1 MSKNYKPQVKDKET
15 EEVVVAE
22 VRKTKSVVIDKAYHG
37 GMLTGLAIIDAV
49 KSGEIEIS
57 DFDTKRINP
66 NSYNVRLNNILKI
79 YIDPVLDCRKHNETK
94 TIVIPE
100 EGFILQP
107 NELYIGSTMEYIH
120 TDEYI
125 PQIDGRSSS
134 GRLGINIHATA
145 GFGDIGFRGTFTLEI
160 TVPKPVLVVPG
171 MEIAQIAFMTPYG
184 DSSIKYDGRY
194 QGQIDPTESK
204 FEETKKVYL

>member
-22 VRKTKSVVIDKAYHG
+22 VRETKSVVIDKASHG

-79 YIDPVLDCRKHNETK
+79 YIEPVLDCRKHNETK

-100 EGFILQP
+100 EGFVLQP

-184 DSSIKYDGRY
+184 DKSIKYDGRY
-194 QGQIDPTESK
+194 QGQIEPTESK

>member
-22 VRKTKSVVIDKAYHG
+22 VRETKSVVIDKAYHG

-94 TIVIPE
+94 TIIIPE

-184 DSSIKYDGRY
+184 DKSIKQDGRY
-194 QGQIDPTESK
+194 QGQIEPTESK

>member
-15 EEVVVAE
+15 EEVVEAKVTKRNTDAIAE
-22 VRKTKSVVIDKAYHG
+22 VYRG

-49 KSGEIEIS
+49 KTGDIEIS

-66 NSYNVRLNNILKI
+66 NSYNVRLNNTLKI

-100 EGFILQP
+100 EGFTLQP
-107 NELYIGSTMEYIH
+107 GELYIGSTMEYVH

-160 TVPKPVLVVPG
+160 TVPKPVIVVPG

>member
-22 VRKTKSVVIDKAYHG
+22 VRETKSVVIDKAYHG

-94 TIVIPE
+94 TIIIPE

-184 DSSIKYDGRY
+184 DKSIKYDGRY
-194 QGQIDPTESK
+194 QGQIEPTESK

>member
-22 VRKTKSVVIDKAYHG
+22 VRETKSVVIDKAYHG

-184 DSSIKYDGRY
+184 DKSIKYDGRY
-194 QGQIDPTESK
+194 QGQIEPTESK

>member
-15 EEVVVAE
+15 EDVVVAE
-22 VRKTKSVVIDKAYHG
+22 VRETKSVVIDKAYHG

-94 TIVIPE
+94 TIIIPE

-184 DSSIKYDGRY
+184 DKSIKYDGRY
-194 QGQIDPTESK
+194 QGQIEPTESK